1 MLDPILI
8 IKGAGLLGIFGII
21 FAESGLL
28 VGFFLPGDT
37 LLFAAGMFASRGY
50 FPIALLIIGGIIAAI
65 IGDNVGYWTG
75 KKLGRKLF
83 DREDSAFFKKEH
95 LNKAEKF
102 YTKYGLMAIIIARF
116 VPVVRTFAP
125 IVAGVA
131 QMNYRLFF
139 IYNVVGGIL
148 WITSVSLLG
157 YFFGPLIPDID
168 SLLMPIVLV
177 IIGLSFFPFII
188 GIFHKLIN
196 KKKNQN

>member
-1 MLDPILI
+1 MLDPITI
-8 IKGAGLLGIFGII
+8 IKGAGLIGIFGII

-50 FPIALLIIGGIIAAI
+50 FPIALLVIGGIVAAV

-83 DREDSAFFKKEH
+83 HREDSTFFKKEH
-95 LNKAEKF
+95 LNKAERF
-102 YTKYGLMAIIIARF
+102 YTKYGLVAIIIARF
-116 VPVVRTFAP
+116 VPAVRTFAP
-125 IVAGVA
+125 VVAGTA
-131 QMNYRLFF
+131 DMRYKLFF
-139 IYNVVGGIL
+139 LYNVIGGIL

-168 SLLMPIVLV
+168 RFLMPIVLCIV
-177 IIGLSFFPFII
+177 GVSFLPLLF
-188 GIFHKLIN
+188 GVFHKLVN
-196 KKKNQN
+196 KKNNQF